1 MVICGYYVII
11 IKYGP
16 MKEKEGFIRLILPLS
31 TVKTE
36 REIIYC
42 PIMNCLNFQRS
53 SLRSNVQEKE
63 FQVEETVSPI
73 SLFLVIHVDTSTL
86 WVQRLQEKTRH
97 PPTCLIHNKVIS
109 CSLKLFCEM

>member
-1 MVICGYYVII
+1 MVICGYHVII

-53 SLRSNVQEKE
+53 SLRTNVQEKE
-63 FQVEETVSPI
+63 FQVEESVSPI

-86 WVQRLQEKTRH
+86 CVQRFTKLQEKIR
-97 PPTCLIHNKVIS
+97 PPQPVSSTIKSSHAP
-109 CSLKLFCEM
+109 